1 MDILVVSNIIK
12 NFTEILLISKCKQQN
27 SKFLNDPFNI
37 DLTLLYTNDTQ
48 IGGMNTPTEVVETQV
63 DVSQLPTPEGVPPP
77 LPPRNLTPDEIKEIE
92 AVSEIEDIQT
102 DLKDAVASGTDEPG
116 ESSLQ
121 KLFRVLTKFLIY
133 PILLIFLV
141 IFPYI
146 YTTYASFSKLISGY
160 RENVMTM

>member
-48 IGGMNTPTEVVETQV
+48 IGGMNTPTPV
-63 DVSQLPTPEGVPPP
+63 DVPPP
-77 LPPRNLTPDEIKEIE
+77 LPPRNLTSDEKNEVK